1 MTAASDPL
9 VLVFDVGTQS
19 ARTLIIDSHGD
30 ILAKKK
36 HPYEKPYISP
46 QTDWAEQ
53 DPDMYYRTIC
63 DTCRSVKEASQSPLE
78 RSATRSSVSIR
89 KESHCGRR
97 FYGSISGWQTES
109 RKCR

>member
-36 HPYEKPYISP
+36 HPYEKP
-46 QTDWAEQ
+46 
-53 DPDMYYRTIC
+53 
-63 DTCRSVKEASQSPLE
+63 
-78 RSATRSSVSIR
+78 
-89 KESHCGRR
+89 
-97 FYGSISGWQTES
+97 
-109 RKCR
+109 